1 MNEFNEIPGANEANI
16 PSQNIDRQ
24 IDEREREG
32 GREGGQGRGR
42 EEEEGRQRSV
52 FKHMYVSGHRIRP
65 GIRKQ
70 DAMAG
75 VQGVGA
81 EGEAGD
87 QTGEGDFRGRSDK
100 IKNTEKS
107 KFWYLG

>member
-1 MNEFNEIPGANEANI
+1 M
-16 PSQNIDRQ
+16 S
-24 IDEREREG
+24 ERERE
-32 GREGGQGRGR
+32 REGGQGRGG

-75 VQGVGA
+75 V
-81 EGEAGD
+81 
-87 QTGEGDFRGRSDK
+87 
-100 IKNTEKS
+100 
-107 KFWYLG
+107 